1 MKRVCAS
8 FAAALCI
15 ILAGLITWRAP
26 RPHVPTA
33 AIVVQKRIC
42 PGGIGC
48 PGNSGSVRLVD
59 TRVRCSPNIRASSLE
74 RYSQSCVELLT
85 EQFQGATFEHPSAK

>member
-8 FAAALCI
+8 LAASLCV
-15 ILAGLITWRAP
+15 ILAGLIAWRAP

-33 AIVVQKRIC
+33 ATVAQKRIC
-42 PGGIGC
+42 PGDIGC
-48 PGNSGSVRLVD
+48 PGNPGSVRLVV
-59 TRVRCSPNIRASSLE
+59 TSVRCSPNIRASSLE

-85 EQFQGATFEHPSAK
+85 EQFRGATFEHPSAK